1 MAYLLDQKE
10 PVLVLAGYTVTSEAE
25 DGTAKLELRFSE
37 GSAIDVPIEFHDFLL
52 FMQTPRLESEVFLWL
67 EENGMSQATPRR
79 LIRDW
84 WLVSVPPGSYSE
96 ALAVFERLRV
106 IPLCY
111 ITKASENFDDFY
123 HVTIAEHDP
132 KIRQLAS
139 LLGGVMW
146 EDEKGEDLPSSA
158 NRLSLPS
165 DDRKLAPPTAYS
177 EEQQA
182 KMILGDL
189 HWLLENKYVRLE
201 RVEKESVP
209 SGWLA
214 SILGQNK

>member
-1 MAYLLDQKE
+1 
-10 PVLVLAGYTVTSEAE
+10 VLVLAGYTVTSEAE
-25 DGTAKLELRFSE
+25 DGTVKLELRFSE
-37 GSAIDVPIEFHDFLL
+37 GSAIDVPLEFHDFLL

-84 WLVSVPPGSYSE
+84 WLVSVPPAPYE
-96 ALAVFERLRV
+96 ECLNVFERLRV
-106 IPLCY
+106 VPLCY
-111 ITKASENFDDFY
+111 ITKAPENFDDFY

-158 NRLSLPS
+158 HRLSLPS

>member
-1 MAYLLDQKE
+1 MAYVLDQRE
-10 PVLVLAGYTVTSEAE
+10 PVLMLAGYTITSEAE
-25 DGTAKLELRFSE
+25 DGDAKLELRFSE
-37 GSAIDVPIEFHDFLL
+37 DSAIDVPTEFHDFLL

-67 EENGMSQATPRR
+67 EENGMSQSTPRR

-84 WLVSVPPGSYSE
+84 WLVSVPPDSCSE
-96 ALAVFERLRV
+96 ALASFRGLRV
-106 IPLCY
+106 VPLCY
-111 ITKASENFDDFY
+111 ITKGTESFDDFY

-132 KIRQLAS
+132 KIRRLSS

-158 NRLSLPS
+158 NRLALPS
-165 DDRKLAPPTAYS
+165 ERILAPTAAYS
-177 EEQQA
+177 EEQKA

-201 RVEKESVP
+201 RVEKEVAP
-209 SGWLA
+209 AGWLA
-214 SILGQNK
+214 SLLGKNK